1 MATPERP
8 RGIDFN
14 AQERRT
20 EIALLKDLKD
30 AQKFK
35 DVYPTRL
42 VEAEQNL
49 AELYALVVQR
59 YRTEK

>member
-1 MATPERP
+1 MAAPQRP

-20 EIALLKDLKD
+20 ELNLLNDLKT

-42 VEAEQNL
+42 AEAEQNL
-49 AELYALVVQR
+49 ADLYALVEAR
-59 YRTEK
+59 YRSGK

>member
-1 MATPERP
+1 MAAPKRP